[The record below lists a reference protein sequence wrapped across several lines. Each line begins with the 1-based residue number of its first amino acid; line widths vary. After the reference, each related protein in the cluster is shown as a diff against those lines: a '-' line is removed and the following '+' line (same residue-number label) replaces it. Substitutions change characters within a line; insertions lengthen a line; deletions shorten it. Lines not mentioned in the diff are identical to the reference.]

1 MMLGDKLRD
10 VAQRAYEESRK
21 QPAAEDP
28 PEMLP
33 AWPMTGRM
41 NAHLILL
48 PIAVFLALLVI
59 GTTVVSTNLTT
70 YGSPANVI
78 AEMLGFVF
86 ELAFLTYMVLLGIGF
101 GIAKVVEAIK
111 GQHS

>member
-33 AWPMTGRM
+33 GWPTTGRT
-41 NAHLILL
+41 NAHLIFL
-48 PIAVFLALLVI
+48 PIAVVLALLVI
-59 GTTVVSTNLTT
+59 GTTVVSNSLTT
-70 YGSPANVI
+70 YGSPTNVM
-78 AEMLGFVF
+78 AEMLGFVI
-86 ELAFLTYMVLLGIGF
+86 ELVFLTYMVLLGIGF
-101 GIAKVVEAIK
+101 AIAKVVEAIK
-111 GQHS
+111 GHHS